1 MGLIL
6 RAAGTAFIATFSIM
20 ELFAFWSTLPTK
32 FSWTEF
38 FHLNSI
44 VPNVTMIAIFG
55 FLLLLGIVSFGGGI
69 WKYVLPFIGLMV
81 IFFELGTQQN
91 FINTVFESLKTY
103 YFGAMTGAVNPN
115 VAYSMIAV
123 GFVLQIAGA
132 IR

>member
-1 MGLIL
+1 
-6 RAAGTAFIATFSIM
+6 
-20 ELFAFWSTLPTK
+20 
-32 FSWTEF
+32 
-38 FHLNSI
+38 
-44 VPNVTMIAIFG
+44 MIAIFG

-103 YFGAMTGAVNPN
+103 YLGAMTGAVNPN